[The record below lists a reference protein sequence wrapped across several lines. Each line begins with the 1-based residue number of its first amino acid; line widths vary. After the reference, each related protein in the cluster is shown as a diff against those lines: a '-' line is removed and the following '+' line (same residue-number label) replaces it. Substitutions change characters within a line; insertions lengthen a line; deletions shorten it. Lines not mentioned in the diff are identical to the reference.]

1 MAGLPSGPNIH
12 AQWFWQCL
20 PRGTPPRLRLRSG
33 SGFRRTSST
42 RASLSEPCP
51 SYFSLPGARSGGRI
65 RFRMAT
71 WPSTF
76 MGKNGSRIWRHFD
89 MRWKLEI
96 STQCNGAWQVQR
108 GGIAG
113 SVYTGNGG
121 ENLMRNT
128 MLGFATL
135 ALVGCQSAPE
145 ASQSAALEPAV
156 SSGAIDIQAAS
167 DPAAT
172 SSGSAIMDQSVAIT
186 LPAKGIPAKYARF
199 SGMWAGRL
207 EGIYEAKLAVQTISS
222 NGKVTVTYAWG
233 NLGDNNPGEA
243 AGAGKIV
250 GNIMKLGRL
259 PNGADASFTI
269 QPDGTLAATL
279 TLAGQTYTG
288 VFARQ

>member
-1 MAGLPSGPNIH
+1 
-12 AQWFWQCL
+12 
-20 PRGTPPRLRLRSG
+20 
-33 SGFRRTSST
+33 
-42 RASLSEPCP
+42 
-51 SYFSLPGARSGGRI
+51 
-65 RFRMAT
+65 
-71 WPSTF
+71 
-76 MGKNGSRIWRHFD
+76 
-89 MRWKLEI
+89 
-96 STQCNGAWQVQR
+96 
-108 GGIAG
+108 
-113 SVYTGNGG
+113 
-121 ENLMRNT
+121 MRNT

-156 SSGAIDIQAAS
+156 SSGAILQPAS

-172 SSGSAIMDQSVAIT
+172 PPGSAIMDQSVTIT

-207 EGIYEAKLAVQTISS
+207 DGIYEAKLAVQTISS

-269 QPDGTLAATL
+269 LPDGTLAATL